1 VSTRRE
7 SALPLGIAEGSGA
20 GFTLAEMLI
29 VVAVVALLATIALP
43 HYGDHVRRSRI
54 VEATSRLADHR
65 VRLEQHFLDHR
76 TYASDGACGVA
87 VPAFDAAK
95 EAFELTCAATAST
108 YTVTA
113 TGRGTMAGFAYA
125 INQSNARATTAVP
138 PGWTIA
144 ADCWVLRR
152 DGSCL

>member
-1 VSTRRE
+1 MTRIE
-7 SALPLGIAEGSGA
+7 SAQLVSAGTGTGP
-20 GFTLAEMLI
+20 GFTLVEMVI
-29 VVAVVALLATIALP
+29 VVAVVALLAAIALP

-54 VEATSRLADHR
+54 GEATSRLADHR

-76 TYASDGACGVA
+76 TYANGGACGVA

-95 EAFELTCAATAST
+95 EAFELTCVATAST

-113 TGRGTMAGFAYA
+113 TGKGTMAGFAYT
-125 INQSNARATTAVP
+125 INQSNARLTTAVP
-138 PGWTIA
+138 TGWTIA
-144 ADCWVLRR
+144 ANCWVLRK

>member
-1 VSTRRE
+1 MARVE
-7 SALPLGIAEGSGA
+7 SAQPVAVPTGTGS
-20 GFTLAEMLI
+20 GFTLVEMAI
-29 VVAVVALLATIALP
+29 VVAVVALLAAIALP

-76 TYASDGACGVA
+76 TYASGGACGVA
-87 VPAFDAAK
+87 VPAFDPAK
-95 EAFELTCAATAST
+95 EAFELNCAATAST

-113 TGRGTMAGFAYA
+113 TGKGTMAGFAYT
-125 INQSNARATTAVP
+125 INQSNARVTTAVP
-138 PGWTIA
+138 AGWTIA
-144 ADCWVLRR
+144 ASCWVLRK